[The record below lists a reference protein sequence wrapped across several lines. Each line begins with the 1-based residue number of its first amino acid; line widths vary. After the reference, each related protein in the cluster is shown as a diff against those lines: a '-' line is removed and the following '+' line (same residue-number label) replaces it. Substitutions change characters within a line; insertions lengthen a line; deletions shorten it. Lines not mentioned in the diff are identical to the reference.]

1 MTCKLCGEGET
12 TRGQGNRSKEDCF
25 INRGNKNKLCMK
37 TVTWCENTLVDG
49 KQRSGAWKRKG
60 ISFLNDVIS
69 MFFLLP
75 PATFNIQQS
84 VLYHVPYSAKGPFLI

>member
-1 MTCKLCGEGET
+1 MNCKLCGEGET

-25 INRGNKNKLCMK
+25 INRGKKNKLCMK

-69 MFFLLP
+69 MFFLP
-75 PATFNIQQS
+75 PGN
-84 VLYHVPYSAKGPFLI
+84 V

>member
-1 MTCKLCGEGET
+1 MNCKLCGEGET

-49 KQRSGAWKRKG
+49 KHAVGPGKER
-60 ISFLNDVIS
+60 V
-69 MFFLLP
+69 
-75 PATFNIQQS
+75 
-84 VLYHVPYSAKGPFLI
+84 SAF